1 MTWYVVSQGWPAS
14 GRNGV
19 NMYCRPSSGTSSKV
33 ALCEREREREGV
45 RDISRKRKRQR
56 QREKEESECKVPQA
70 SVVIILILMYNSY
83 VEARIK
89 MQVNAAYA

>member
-1 MTWYVVSQGWPAS
+1 MLSPRDGRRPGETASTCIADPAAAPAAKS
-14 GRNGV
+14 H
-19 NMYCRPSSGTSSKV
+19 C
-33 ALCEREREREGV
+33 AREKGREREGV
-45 RDISRKRKRQR
+45 RDIARKRKRQR